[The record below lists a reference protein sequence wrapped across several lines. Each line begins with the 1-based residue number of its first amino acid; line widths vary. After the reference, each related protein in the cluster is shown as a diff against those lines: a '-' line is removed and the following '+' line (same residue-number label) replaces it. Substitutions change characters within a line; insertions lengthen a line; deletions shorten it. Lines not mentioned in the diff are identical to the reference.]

1 MFVHLSRELARAERL
16 KSEVAL
22 IVHGHRR
29 VQGRSTTP
37 TATTSAT
44 TRCAR
49 WRSALQGALRPYDL
63 CVRYAG
69 DEFIVV
75 LVGLLARGGGA
86 QAAASCRSGS
96 ARFELEVRAGKRLRL
111 GRQRRRRGV
120 PARRRDLRSA
130 ARRRRSAD
138 VSRQGGAARA
148 PQRPHPRTA
157 SRTAGR
163 RALRPERPRAPDA
176 AAAAD
181 ARIDHPRSGNW
192 VIW

>member
-22 IVHGHRR
+22 IVMDIDGFKAINDTYGHNVGDHALRE
-29 VQGRSTTP
+29 V
-37 TATTSAT
+37 AA
-44 TRCAR
+44 
-49 WRSALQGALRPYDL
+49 ALQGALRPYDL

-75 LVGLLARGGGA
+75 LVGLLARGGR
-86 QAAASCRSGS
+86 SSSGS
-96 ARFELEVRAGKRLRL
+96 ELQDRIGEIQLEVRAGKTAAAR
-111 GRQRRRRGV
+111 RQRRRRGV

-130 ARRRRSAD
+130 ARRRRPAD

-148 PQRPHPRTA
+148 PQRPHRRTA

-163 RALRPERPRAPDA
+163 RPLRPERPRAPDA

-181 ARIDHPRSGNW
+181 ARVDHRDLGNW